1 MSVSAWS
8 VAWRSPTPSAISS
21 HAKLSVGRECS
32 CQRPDSMQAAHQQD
46 HGTSAQGVA
55 QATFADVDRAG
66 KVRNA
71 LKFKYPTK
79 QVCHLYSQYGC

>member
-1 MSVSAWS
+1 
-8 VAWRSPTPSAISS
+8 
-21 HAKLSVGRECS
+21 
-32 CQRPDSMQAAHQQD
+32 MQAAHQQD